1 MGIESLLQKTIL
13 LKQCAFFHK
22 AGALK
27 WTDEVN
33 PAEMQTLVTVSFQP
47 KEDSGLGGINYL
59 LTKGTF
65 SVVKPPGESFIFKHD
80 SVLEP

>member
-1 MGIESLLQKTIL
+1 ML

-22 AGALK
+22 AGTLK

-33 PAEMQTLVTVSFQP
+33 PAEMQTGVTVSFSQ
-47 KEDSGLGGINYL
+47 KMILVWGGINYL

-80 SVLEP
+80 SVLKP